1 MGLIDFKIDADHNVI
16 GAIFKT
22 ILDIPKWLKSSLV
35 IAIVSAVLYFGCL
48 QGYLYDEQIK
58 EVEIIKKE
66 LFDTRE
72 RINHSVLNID
82 EYNKDYLEIVRE
94 LSFIKNMFDLII
106 SSHNEH
112 IELIFDYIEK
122 TQGETRD
129 FIILKNSIHR
139 HEDQI
144 QEVYGSYLKY
154 SILNKEEY
162 KHLLH

>member
-22 ILDIPKWLKSSLV
+22 ILDIPKWLKSTLV

-58 EVEIIKKE
+58 EVEILKKE

-72 RINHSVLNID
+72 KINHSVLNID

-94 LSFIKNMFDLII
+94 LSFVKNMFDLII

-122 TQGETRD
+122 TQGESRD

-144 QEVYGSYLKY
+144 KEVYDSYLKY

>member
-22 ILDIPKWLKSSLV
+22 ILDIPRWLKSTLV

-58 EVEIIKKE
+58 EVEMLKKE

-72 RINHSVLNID
+72 KINHSVLNID
-82 EYNKDYLEIVRE
+82 EYNQDYLEIVRE
-94 LSFIKNMFDLII
+94 LSFVKNMFDLII

-122 TQGETRD
+122 TQGESRD
-129 FIILKNSIHR
+129 FVILKNSIHR
-139 HEDQI
+139 HQDQI
-144 QEVYGSYLKY
+144 KEVYGSYLKY
-154 SILNKEEY
+154 SLLNKEEH

>member
-22 ILDIPKWLKSSLV
+22 ILDIPKWLKSTLV

-58 EVEIIKKE
+58 EVEMLKKE

-72 RINHSVLNID
+72 KINHSVLNID

-94 LSFIKNMFDLII
+94 LSLVKNMFDLII

-112 IELIFDYIEK
+112 IELLFDYIEK

-139 HEDQI
+139 HREQT
-144 QEVYGSYLKY
+144 QGVYDSYLKY

>member
-58 EVEIIKKE
+58 EVEILKKE
-66 LFDTRE
+66 LFETKE
-72 RINHSVLNID
+72 KINHSVLNID

-94 LSFIKNMFDLII
+94 LSFVKNMFDLII

-139 HEDQI
+139 HESQI
-144 QEVYGSYLKY
+144 KEVYDSYLKY

>member
-16 GAIFKT
+16 GAIFKA

-58 EVEIIKKE
+58 EVEMLKKE

-94 LSFIKNMFDLII
+94 LSFIKSMFDLTIGG
-106 SSHNEH
+106 HNES
-112 IELIFDYIEK
+112 IEILFDYIEK
-122 TQGETRD
+122 THGNTRD
-129 FIILKNSIHR
+129 LEIMRNSVHR
-139 HEDQI
+139 NEQQI
-144 QEVYGSYLKY
+144 QSIYDSYLKH
-154 SILNKEEY
+154 SILNREEY
-162 KHLLH
+162 RYLIK

>member
-129 FIILKNSIHR
+129 FTILKNSIHR
-139 HEDQI
+139 HEGQI
-144 QEVYGSYLKY
+144 KEVYDSYLKY